1 MTGLKV
7 GWIGTGRMG
16 AALATR
22 LAQSEVDVT
31 AWNRTRAKAEAL
43 TAYGVQVAGE
53 VADLASRDVVFTTV
67 AADPDLLEVLR
78 GLLARPERVPRF
90 VVDCSTVTA
99 ETSATAR
106 GECASRGAGFLAAGV
121 SGNAKAVAAGN
132 LSVVVSGDEQAYAE
146 LASLLALLGRSVTYV
161 GKGEAARLV
170 KLCHNLF
177 LGVQTQAL
185 AEVTVLC
192 EKGGVS
198 RAAFLEFINASVLGS
213 VYTGYKSPQ
222 FVTLDYTPTFTTRL
236 LQKDFDY
243 GLGTARDLDV
253 PMPLA
258 AGTAQ
263 LLQAVIG
270 AGYAESDFAALL
282 ELAARG
288 AGLTL
293 TPEQT

>member
-1 MTGLKV
+1 MSGLKV

-16 AALATR
+16 SALATR
-22 LAQSEVDVT
+22 LAQSGVDIT

-43 TAYGVQVAGE
+43 TQYGIQVADE
-53 VADLASRDVVFTTV
+53 LADLASRDVVFTTV
-67 AADPDLLEVLR
+67 AADPDLLDVLR
-78 GLLARPERVPRF
+78 GLLAGDRSPRF

-99 ETSATAR
+99 GTSASAR
-106 GECASRGAGFLAAGV
+106 ALCAERGARFVAAAV
-121 SGNAKAVAAGN
+121 SGNATAVAAGN
-132 LSVVVSGDEQAYAE
+132 LSVVVSGDEEAYAE
-146 LASLLALLGRSVTYV
+146 VAPVLALLGRSVTYV

-170 KLCHNLF
+170 KLCHNLL
-177 LGVQTQAL
+177 LGVLTQAM
-185 AEVTVLC
+185 AEVTVLA

-198 RAAFLEFINASVLGS
+198 RAAFLEFINSSVLGS

-222 FVTLDYTPTFTTRL
+222 FVKLDYAPTFTTRL

-243 GLGTARDLDV
+243 GLGAAREMDV

-258 AGTAQ
+258 ASTAQ

-270 AGYAESDFAALL
+270 AGYADSDFAALL

-293 TPEQT
+293 APEE